1 MKTIGLIGGMG
12 WQSTLQY
19 YHAIN
24 SEISARLGGSHS
36 ARIIIDSH
44 DFHSI
49 ANASTK
55 AEYMAVQSLLVDS
68 AQRLEL
74 AGADCVAM
82 ACNTVHRLASKVAAA
97 VDIPLLHIADATRDA
112 LVRDGHSRVGILGTR
127 ATMEGSFYRSQMGG
141 EIELIVPD
149 NSGMNSVNQVARDI
163 NRGCSAEQYLPTM
176 QEAVDTL
183 LAQGCTAVI
192 LACTEFAL
200 VFGQTRQELAVTL
213 YDSARLHALALVEFA
228 LAEPIRLQET

>member
-19 YHAIN
+19 YHTIN
-24 SEISARLGGSHS
+24 SETSSRLGGSHS
-36 ARIIIDSH
+36 ARIIVDSH

-55 AEYMAVQSLLVDS
+55 AEYLAVQSLLIES
-68 AQRLEL
+68 AQRLER
-74 AGADCVAM
+74 AGAECVAM

-112 LVRDGHSRVGILGTR
+112 LVRGGHSRVGILGTR
-127 ATMEGSFYRSQMGG
+127 ATMEGSFYRSRMGSD
-141 EIELIVPD
+141 IELIVPD
-149 NSGMNSVNQVARDI
+149 KEGVDSVNQVARNI

-176 QEAVDTL
+176 QAAVDTL
-183 LAQGCTAVI
+183 RAEGCTAVI
-192 LACTEFAL
+192 LACTEFAF
-200 VFGQTRQELAVTL
+200 VFGQPHQELAATL

-228 LAEPIRLQET
+228 LDSN

>member
-19 YHAIN
+19 YHTIN
-24 SEISARLGGSHS
+24 SEISSRLGGSHS

-55 AEYMAVQSLLVDS
+55 AEYLAVQSLLIES
-68 AQRLEL
+68 AQRLES

-82 ACNTVHRLASKVAAA
+82 ACNTVHRLAGKVASA
-97 VDIPLLHIADATRDA
+97 VSIPLLHIADAARDA

-127 ATMEGSFYRSQMGG
+127 ATMEGSFYRSRMGS
-141 EIELIVPD
+141 EIEIVTPD
-149 NSGMNSVNQVARDI
+149 NSGIDSVNQVARDI
-163 NRGCSAEQYLPTM
+163 NRGSAAEQFLPTM
-176 QEAVDTL
+176 QGAVDAL
-183 LAQGCTAVI
+183 HDEGCTAVI

-200 VFGQTRQELAVTL
+200 VFGQANQDLAATL
-213 YDSARLHALALVEFA
+213 YDSAHLHALALVEFA
-228 LAEPIRLQET
+228 LDG